1 MPRAKQWPS
10 QRIEGEQMS
19 EFITVGKNEE
29 RVDIKSKVLGS
40 AVYAADI
47 QLPGMLHGK
56 IVRCYEHAHARVLS
70 LDLSAAAAA
79 PGVVKVLGP
88 GDVTSKAFNKSV
100 IDLMASKTEAQM
112 LGDIEEQHIFTDH
125 VKFYGDGIAGII
137 ATSEEAAERAASLVV
152 VEYEPLPVY
161 LTPEESAAPDAVQF
175 TPLKPGNMA
184 FELPEEMFPGNAL
197 GWGDVDK
204 AFEEADI
211 IVEDT
216 FYTPKQK
223 QCQMEPN
230 SYLALY
236 DDEGRLNCWMSSQ
249 MPKLVHEKLARLFE
263 MPMSQVKVN
272 QTVVG
277 GGFGARLGMVL
288 EPEVCAMAL
297 AVPGRPVK
305 IQQPREEDWLT
316 SPSRHPSRYWMKLG
330 FKKDGTP
337 VACDAKSVNF
347 KGGYYLDG
355 SALASTTG
363 FWLQGMYRFDNLRYK
378 GESYFTN
385 QPTCGAFRGYGNPQT
400 NFVLEQL
407 VERACIELDIDPMAW
422 RRKWHKVV
430 GDMSWLNATP
440 YTSCAL
446 DECLDQGAEAIGW
459 EEKRKK
465 YANQTGVKRRG
476 IGLAVGNHTSGAF
489 PMILEHTTCT
499 VHLNEDATATVLVA
513 CSDMGQG
520 SHTTLRQIAAETL
533 GWPLSDVRLDTGD
546 SDANGFDIGAHA
558 SRTLYVGGSA
568 IMKACNDAKQQL
580 FDRAARILEVDSD
593 ELDMVDKKIFVKASP
608 DRSVAAEDI
617 CRVGIYNFINHAT
630 GEPEGELGQIQG
642 YSSYKP
648 EQNSPPFFATFVELE
663 VDTETGEVELL
674 ELVSSHDIGRA
685 IHPAIC
691 EGQMEGG
698 AQQGMGMVLTE
709 ETYFDEKGFA
719 TNNSFTD
726 YKMLGPSDM
735 PKMTSIL
742 VENPDPYGPFGAKS
756 VGEAGLVTPVGA
768 TANAIFQATGIQ
780 FTEGPITPEKI
791 LHAIQDRGL
800 TYT

>member
-1 MPRAKQWPS
+1 
-10 QRIEGEQMS
+10 MS
-19 EFITVGKNEE
+19 EFKTIGKNEQ
-29 RVDIKSKVLGS
+29 RVDIRSKVLGT
-40 AVYAADI
+40 AVYAADVN
-47 QLPGMLHGK
+47 LPDMLHGK
-56 IVRCYEHAHARVLS
+56 VVRCYEHAHARVVS
-70 LDLSAAAAA
+70 LDLSAAAAV

-88 GDVTSKAFNKSV
+88 KDVTSKAFNKSV
-100 IDLMASKTEAQM
+100 IDLMASESTAQM

-137 ATSEEAAERAASLVV
+137 ATSEEAAEQAAALVA

-161 LTPEESAAPDAVQF
+161 LTPEASAAPDAVQF
-175 TPLKPGNMA
+175 TDQKPGNLA
-184 FELPEEMFPGNAL
+184 FSLPDGMFPGGQL
-197 GWGDVDK
+197 GWGEVDQ
-204 AFEEADI
+204 AFEGADLVI
-211 IVEDT
+211 EDT

-230 SYLALY
+230 SYVALY

-263 MPMSQVKVN
+263 MPMSQVKVT

-277 GGFGARLGMVL
+277 GGFGARLGMVM

-305 IQQPREEDWLT
+305 LQQPREEDWLT

-337 VACDAKSVNF
+337 AACDARSTNF

-363 FWLQGMYRFDNLRYK
+363 FWLQGMYRFDTLRYK
-378 GESYFTN
+378 GDSYFTN
-385 QPTCGAFRGYGNPQT
+385 QPVCGAFRGYGNPQT
-400 NFVLEQL
+400 NFVLEQMID
-407 VERACIELDIDPMAW
+407 RGCAELNIDPLEW
-422 RRKWHKVV
+422 RKKWHKQV

-459 EEKRKK
+459 AEKRAK
-465 YANQTGVKRRG
+465 YASQTGTKRRG
-476 IGLAVGNHTSGAF
+476 IGVSVGNHTSGAF
-489 PMILEHTTCT
+489 PMILEQTTCT
-499 VHLNEDATATVLVA
+499 VRLNEDASATVLVA
-513 CSDMGQG
+513 CSEIGQG

-533 GWPLSDVRLDTGD
+533 GLPLDDVRLDAGD

-558 SRTLYVGGSA
+558 SRTLYVGGTA
-568 IMKACNDAKQQL
+568 VMKACEDAREQL
-580 FDRAARILEVDSD
+580 FARAAKLLQTSID
-593 ELDMVDKKIFVKASP
+593 ELDIDENKQIFVKDSP
-608 DRSVAAEDI
+608 DRFVSAAKI
-617 CRVGIYNFINHAT
+617 CRDGSFNFANPQT
-630 GEPEGELGQIQG
+630 GELEGEPGQIQA
-642 YSSYKP
+642 YVSYKP
-648 EQNSPPFFATFVELE
+648 DNNSPPFFSTFVEVE
-663 VDTETGEVELL
+663 VDTETGEVDVL

-698 AQQGMGMVLTE
+698 AQQGLGMALME
-709 ETYFDEKGFA
+709 EIYFDDNGHV

-726 YKMLGPSDM
+726 YKMLGASDM
-735 PKMTSIL
+735 PKMTNIL

-780 FTEGPITPEKI
+780 FTQGPITPEKI
-791 LHAIQDRGL
+791 LQAIKEKGL
-800 TYT
+800 SYT

>member
-1 MPRAKQWPS
+1 M
-10 QRIEGEQMS
+10 GELK
-19 EFITVGKNEE
+19 TVGKSIE
-29 RVDIKSKVLGS
+29 RVDIRAKVCGT

-47 QLPGMLHGK
+47 KFPGMLHGK
-56 IVRCYEHAHARVLS
+56 VVRCYEHAHARVKR
-70 LDLSAAAAA
+70 LDLSAAAKV
-79 PGVVKVLGP
+79 PGVIKVLGP
-88 GDVTSKAFNKSV
+88 KDVTTKKYNQSV
-100 IDLMASKTEAQM
+100 IDLMASKTEGQM
-112 LGDIEEQHIFTDH
+112 LGDIEEQSIFTEH

-137 ATSEEAAERAASLVV
+137 AISEEVAERAAQLVK

-161 LTPEESAAPDAVQF
+161 LTPEESGAPDAVQF
-175 TPLKPGNMA
+175 TPEKPGNRA
-184 FELPEEMFPGNAL
+184 FQLPEAMFPGNAL

-204 AFEEADI
+204 AFEEADLVI
-211 IVEDT
+211 EDT

-230 SYLALY
+230 SYVALF
-236 DDEGRLNCWMSSQ
+236 DDEGRLNCWTSGQ
-249 MPKLVHEKLARLFE
+249 MPKLVHEKLSRLFE
-263 MPMSQVKVN
+263 LPMSRVKIN

-297 AVPGRPVK
+297 AVPGKPVK

-316 SPSRHPSRYWMKLG
+316 SPSRHPSRYWMKIG

-337 VACDAKSVNF
+337 VAIDAKSVNF

-363 FWLQGMYRFDNLRYK
+363 FWLQGMYKFQNLRYK

-385 QPTCGAFRGYGNPQT
+385 QPVCGAFRGYGNPQT
-400 NFVLEQL
+400 NFVLEQMI
-407 VERACIELDIDPMAW
+407 ERACVELNLDPLQW
-422 RRKWHKVV
+422 RRKWHKET
-430 GDMSWLNATP
+430 GDLSWLNATP

-446 DECLDQGAEAIGW
+446 NECLDRGAAAIGW

-465 YANQTGVKRRG
+465 YANQTGTKRRG
-476 IGLAVGNHTSGAF
+476 IGVAVGNHTSGAF

-499 VHLNEDATATVLVA
+499 VRLNEDASATVLVA
-513 CSDMGQG
+513 CSDLGQG

-533 GWPLSDVRLDTGD
+533 GWPIEDVQLETGD

-558 SRTLYVGGSA
+558 SRTLYVGGA
-568 IMKACNDAKQQL
+568 AVMKACQDARGQL
-580 FDRAARILEVDSD
+580 LDRAARILKVNRD
-593 ELDMVDKKIFVKASP
+593 ELDIDNKTIYVEGSP
-608 DRSVAAEDI
+608 ERSVSARDI
-617 CRVGIYNFINHAT
+617 CRVGIYNFVDHAT
-630 GEPEGELGQIQG
+630 GLPEGEMGQIQA
-642 YSSYKP
+642 YVSYKP

-663 VDTETGEVELL
+663 VDLETGEVELL
-674 ELVSSHDIGRA
+674 ELVSSHDIGKA

-698 AQQGMGMVLTE
+698 AQQGLGMALTE
-709 ETYFDEKGFA
+709 ETYFNEKGFA

-726 YKMLGPSDM
+726 YKMLGASDM
-735 PKMTSIL
+735 PRMTSIL
-742 VENPDPYGPFGAKS
+742 VENGDPYGPFGAKS
-756 VGEAGLVTPVGA
+756 VGEAGVVTPVGA

-780 FTEGPITPEKI
+780 FTQGPITPEKI
-791 LHAIQDRGL
+791 LRAIRERGQ
-800 TYT
+800 TYV

>member
-1 MPRAKQWPS
+1 MPPAKRWLRQL
-10 QRIEGEQMS
+10 GEDTSMS
-19 EFITVGKNEE
+19 EFKTIGKNEE
-29 RVDIKSKVLGS
+29 RVDIRAKVLGS
-40 AVYAADI
+40 AVYAAD
-47 QLPGMLHGK
+47 LKMPGMLHGK
-56 IVRCYEHAHARVLS
+56 IVRCYEYAHARVLS

-88 GDVTSKAFNKSV
+88 ADVTKKAFNKSV
-100 IDLMASKTEAQM
+100 IDLMASETSAQM
-112 LGDIEEQHIFTDH
+112 LGDIEEQHIFTEH

-137 ATSEEAAERAASLVV
+137 AKTEEQAEHAASLVV
-152 VEYEPLPVY
+152 VEYEELPVY
-161 LTPEESAAPDAVQF
+161 LTPEESGAPDAVQF
-175 TPLKPGNMA
+175 TPEKPGNKA
-184 FELPEEMFPGNAL
+184 FELPDGMFPGGVL
-197 GWGDVDK
+197 GWGDVDD

-211 IVEDT
+211 VFEDT

-230 SYLALY
+230 SYVALY

-263 MPMSQVKVN
+263 MPMSMVKVT

-288 EPEVCAMAL
+288 EPEICAMAL

-305 IQQPREEDWLT
+305 IQEPREEDWLT

-385 QPTCGAFRGYGNPQT
+385 QPVCGAFRGYGNPQT
-400 NFVLEQL
+400 NFVLEQMIERGC
-407 VERACIELDIDPMAW
+407 VELGIDPMEW
-422 RRKWHKVV
+422 RKKWHKQV

-446 DECLDQGAEAIGW
+446 DECLERGAEVIGW

-465 YANQTGVKRRG
+465 YDNQTGTKRRG
-476 IGLAVGNHTSGAF
+476 IGVAVGNHTSGAF
-489 PMILEHTTCT
+489 PMILEQTTCT
-499 VHLNEDATATVLVA
+499 VRLNEDASATILIA
-513 CSDMGQG
+513 CSDIGQG

-533 GWPLSDVRLDTGD
+533 GLPLQDVRLDTGD
-546 SDANGFDIGAHA
+546 SDADGFDIGAHA
-558 SRTLYVGGSA
+558 SRTLYVGGTA
-568 IMKACNDAKQQL
+568 VMKACQDARGQL
-580 FDRAARILEVDSD
+580 FARAAKILEADSD
-593 ELDMVDKKIFVKASP
+593 ELDIEDKQIFVKGSP
-608 DRSVAAEDI
+608 ERSVSAAKI
-617 CRVGIYNFINHAT
+617 CRDGIYNFMNMAT
-630 GEPEGELGQIQG
+630 GELEGEPGQIQA
-642 YSSYKP
+642 YISYKP
-648 EQNSPPFFATFVELE
+648 DNNSPPFFSTFVEVE
-663 VDTETGEVELL
+663 VDTETGEVEVL

-698 AQQGMGMVLTE
+698 AQQGLGMVLTE

-726 YKMLGPSDM
+726 YKMLGASDM

-742 VENPDPYGPFGAKS
+742 VENPDPYGPYGAKS

-768 TANAIFQATGIQ
+768 TANAIYQATGIQ
-780 FTEGPITPEKI
+780 FTQGPITPEKI
-791 LHAIQDRGL
+791 LHAIREKGVS
-800 TYT
+800 YV

>member
-1 MPRAKQWPS
+1 
-10 QRIEGEQMS
+10 MS
-19 EFITVGKNEE
+19 EFKTIGKNEE
-29 RVDIKSKVLGS
+29 RVDIRAKVLGS

-47 QLPGMLHGK
+47 KMPGMLHGK
-56 IVRCYEHAHARVLS
+56 IVRCYEYAHARVLS

-88 GDVTSKAFNKSV
+88 ADVTKKAFNKSV
-100 IDLMASKTEAQM
+100 IDLMASESSAQM
-112 LGDIEEQHIFTDH
+112 LGDIEDQHIFTEH

-137 ATSEEAAERAASLVV
+137 ATSEEAAEKAAALVV
-152 VEYEPLPVY
+152 VEYEELPVY
-161 LTPEESAAPDAVQF
+161 LTPEESGAPDAVQF
-175 TPLKPGNMA
+175 TPEKPGNKA
-184 FELPEEMFPGNAL
+184 FELPAEMFPGGVL
-197 GWGDVDK
+197 GWGDVDD
-204 AFEEADI
+204 AFGEADLVI
-211 IVEDT
+211 EDT

-230 SYLALY
+230 SYIALY

-249 MPKLVHEKLARLFE
+249 MPKLVHEKLGRLFE
-263 MPMSQVKVN
+263 MPMSMVKVT

-385 QPTCGAFRGYGNPQT
+385 QPVCGAFRGYGNPQT
-400 NFVLEQL
+400 NFVLEQMIERGC
-407 VERACIELDIDPMAW
+407 VELGIDPMEW
-422 RRKWHKVV
+422 RKKWHKQV

-446 DECLDQGAEAIGW
+446 DECLDKGAEVIGW

-465 YANQTGVKRRG
+465 YDNQTGTKRRG
-476 IGLAVGNHTSGAF
+476 IGVAVGNHTSGAF
-489 PMILEHTTCT
+489 PMILEQTTCT
-499 VHLNEDATATVLVA
+499 VRLNEDASATILVA
-513 CSDMGQG
+513 CSDIGQG

-533 GWPLSDVRLDTGD
+533 GFPLDDVRLDTGD
-546 SDANGFDIGAHA
+546 SDATGFDIGAHA
-558 SRTLYVGGSA
+558 SRTLYVGGTA
-568 IMKACNDAKQQL
+568 VMKACQDARDQL
-580 FDRAARILEVDSD
+580 FARAAKILEAESD
-593 ELDMVDKKIFVKASP
+593 ELEIEDKQIFVKGSP
-608 DRSVAAEDI
+608 DRSVSAAKI
-617 CRVGIYNFINHAT
+617 CRDGIYNFTNMAT
-630 GEPEGELGQIQG
+630 GELEGEPGQIQA
-642 YSSYKP
+642 YISHIP
-648 EQNSPPFFATFVELE
+648 DNNSPPFFSTFVEVE
-663 VDTETGEVELL
+663 VDTETGEVEVL

-698 AQQGMGMVLTE
+698 AQQGLGMVLTE

-768 TANAIFQATGIQ
+768 TANAIYQATGIQ
-780 FTEGPITPEKI
+780 FTQGPITPEKI
-791 LHAIQDRGL
+791 LHAIKEKGVS
-800 TYT
+800 YA

>member
-1 MPRAKQWPS
+1 M
-10 QRIEGEQMS
+10 GE
-19 EFITVGKNEE
+19 FRTVGKNEE
-29 RVDIKSKVLGS
+29 RVDIRAKVLGS
-40 AVYAADI
+40 AVYAADL
-47 QLPGMLHGK
+47 QMPGMLHGK
-56 IVRCYEHAHARVLS
+56 IVRCYEYAHARVLK

-88 GDVTSKAFNKSV
+88 DDVTSKTFNKSV
-100 IDLMASKTEAQM
+100 IDLMASDSAAQM
-112 LGDIEEQHIFTDH
+112 LGDIEEQHIFTKH

-137 ATSEEAAERAASLVV
+137 ATSEEAAEAAAALVV
-152 VEYEPLPVY
+152 VEYEALPVY
-161 LTPEESAAPDAVQF
+161 LTPEESGAADAVQF
-175 TPLKPGNMA
+175 TPEKPGNLA
-184 FELPEEMFPGNAL
+184 FELPEAMFPGGVL
-197 GWGDVDK
+197 GWGDVDN
-204 AFEEADI
+204 AFAEADLVI
-211 IVEDT
+211 EDT

-230 SYLALY
+230 SYVALY

-263 MPMSQVKVN
+263 MPMSRVKVN

-288 EPEVCAMAL
+288 EPEICAMAL
-297 AVPGRPVK
+297 AVPGKPVK

-385 QPTCGAFRGYGNPQT
+385 QPVCGAFRGYGNPQT
-400 NFVLEQL
+400 NFVLEQM
-407 VERACIELDIDPMAW
+407 VERACVELNIDPMEW
-422 RRKWHKVV
+422 RMKWHKRV

-446 DECLDQGAEAIGW
+446 DECLEKGAEVIGW
-459 EEKRKK
+459 AKKREK
-465 YANQTGVKRRG
+465 YATQTGTKRRG
-476 IGLAVGNHTSGAF
+476 IGLSVGNHTSGAF
-489 PMILEHTTCT
+489 PMILEQTTCT
-499 VHLNEDATATVLVA
+499 VRLNEDASATVLVA
-513 CSDMGQG
+513 CSDIGQG

-533 GWPLSDVRLDTGD
+533 GFPLDDVRLDTGD
-546 SDANGFDIGAHA
+546 SDADGFDIGAHA
-558 SRTLYVGGSA
+558 SRTLYVGGTA
-568 IMKACNDAKQQL
+568 VMKACQDVRDQL
-580 FDRAARILEVDSD
+580 FGRAARILGVDSAD
-593 ELDMVDKKIFVKASP
+593 LEIADRLIFVKKSP
-608 DRSVAAEDI
+608 EKSVSAVKI
-617 CRVGIYNFINHAT
+617 CRTGIYNFMDMET
-630 GEPEGELGQIQG
+630 GQLEGEPGQIQA
-642 YSSYKP
+642 YISYKP
-648 EQNSPPFFATFVELE
+648 DNNSPPFFSTFVEVE
-663 VDTETGEVELL
+663 VDTETGEVEVL

-698 AQQGMGMVLTE
+698 AQQGLGMVLTE
-709 ETYFDEKGFA
+709 ETYFDDRGFA

-780 FTEGPITPEKI
+780 FTQGPITPEKI
-791 LHAIQDRGL
+791 LHAIQEQGL
-800 TYT
+800 SYS